1 MSCCRLSCFAV
12 VVQRQPKLYRMDHR
26 SMRKRVNKNALYFN
40 SFQVFTIFAK
50 PPYSHFYTVSQ
61 KTIHLTF
68 DHNFGR
74 CGPIFKILLLT
85 DSQENSLC
93 SYCRVFHLTLTVLLH
108 YLVKLENYS
117 CCRFQWR
124 IAGETS

>member
-1 MSCCRLSCFAV
+1 MRYILTVFKFSLSLQNRRTAISTLCL
-12 VVQRQPKLYRMDHR
+12 R
-26 SMRKRVNKNALYFN
+26 
-40 SFQVFTIFAK
+40 
-50 PPYSHFYTVSQ
+50 